1 MYMWN
6 TNNNNFSIEIIDINL
21 FRIINN
27 NLFVGQIQEG
37 FLL

>member
-27 NLFVGQIQEG
+27 NLFVGQILEG